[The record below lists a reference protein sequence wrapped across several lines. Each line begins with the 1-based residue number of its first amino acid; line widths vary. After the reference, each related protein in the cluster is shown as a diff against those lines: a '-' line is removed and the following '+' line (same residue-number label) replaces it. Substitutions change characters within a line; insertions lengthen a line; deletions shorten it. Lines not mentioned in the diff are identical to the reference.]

1 MAKTKTEVKSNFID
15 KAVAFFNPVRG
26 AQRLRARSF
35 MSVLGGYNS
44 ASTSRRAMAGWTTFS
59 NDADADTIVDTP
71 KLRERSRDLIRNSP
85 LACGALN
92 TTVTSVIGGTGLV
105 NQSRIDAEVLGLTE
119 DEAADWEN
127 KVDAEFKLW
136 AQSQECDIER
146 TLRFPEI
153 QELVYRQVWENGD
166 VFVTMPFVKRPGSP
180 YGLKLQIIEADRVA
194 NPKGSKESSKFA
206 GGVEKDSN
214 GAPMKY
220 HVMQSHPGSI
230 SQESNMKFDVLP
242 VFGPKTGRRN
252 VLHLYKKL
260 RPGQSRGVP
269 ELAPVIES
277 LKQLDRYTE
286 AELMGA
292 VVAGMFTVF
301 VETETGGDDLGFFES
316 GENTG
321 GTVDDE
327 GLKLANGAI
336 VGLAKGE
343 KISTANPGRPNAN
356 YDPFIMAILRQVGA
370 ALGMPFEILIK
381 HFTSSYSASRAAMLE
396 AWRFFMAR
404 RLWMARN
411 FCQPVYEAWL
421 MEAVANGRI
430 IAPGFLSGDPMIRQA
445 YCACDWVGPA
455 RGMIDENKEMDA
467 SEKKVAAGY
476 STIQK
481 ESAELT
487 GTDWKANHNQHKKE
501 LAKRREDGITVSPN
515 APLSDSPENQ
525 LEDMQEEIQN
535 EGA

>member
-1 MAKTKTEVKSNFID
+1 MSGWKT
-15 KAVAFFNPVRG
+15 
-26 AQRLRARSF
+26 
-35 MSVLGGYNS
+35 Y
-44 ASTSRRAMAGWTTFS
+44 S

-71 KLRERSRDLIRNSP
+71 KLRERSRDLVRNSP

-105 NQSRIDAEVLGLTE
+105 NQSRIDADVLGLSE
-119 DEAADWEN
+119 DEAAAWEN

-136 AQSQECDIER
+136 AQSEECDLER

-166 VFVTMPFVKRPGSP
+166 VFVTMPFIKRSGSP
-180 YGLKLQIIEADRVA
+180 YGLKLQIIEADRVS
-194 NPKGSKESSKFA
+194 NPTGKRESGKFA

-214 GAPMKY
+214 GAPFRY
-220 HVMQSHPGSI
+220 HMMDSHPGAVSRPA
-230 SQESNMKFDVLP
+230 QKWTPVP

-301 VETETGGDDLGFFES
+301 VETETGDGDLAPFQPDSE
-316 GENTG
+316 TG
-321 GTVDDE
+321 GKTTDE
-327 GLKLANGAI
+327 DMKLANGAI

-356 YDPFIMAILRQVGA
+356 YDQFVMAVLRQVGA

-467 SEKKVAAGY
+467 SKKKIGLGL
-476 STIQK
+476 STIQR

-487 GTDWKANHNQHKKE
+487 GTNWLENHAQHKKE
-501 LAKRREDGITVSPN
+501 VAKRKEDGITEDPNTSP
-515 APLSDSPENQ
+515 SDSPENQ
-525 LEDMQEEIQN
+525 LEDMQEDIVN
-535 EGA
+535 EAT